1 MTRTTER
8 ARSAGKPHTKQPPHA
23 RGHAVAAASPT
34 TGAPRTAT
42 PECPTPRT
50 PPVPLTPPTPQPV
63 ELLLESRRSLTL
75 RCGKSSITLHANG
88 KIVLR
93 GEYILSDA
101 EGVNR
106 IAGGQ
111 IELN

>member
-1 MTRTTER
+1 MTRTAVPKHIAPPSLAAELPAAQAPAGSTPASTPAPAQLPDDAVVE
-8 ARSAGKPHTKQPPHA
+8 ARN
-23 RGHAVAAASPT
+23 
-34 TGAPRTAT
+34 
-42 PECPTPRT
+42 
-50 PPVPLTPPTPQPV
+50 
-63 ELLLESRRSLTL
+63 SLTL

-101 EGVNR
+101 EGINR

>member
-1 MTRTTER
+1 MTRTAVPKHVALPSLAAELPAAQAPAGSTPASTPAPAQLSDDAVVE
-8 ARSAGKPHTKQPPHA
+8 ARN
-23 RGHAVAAASPT
+23 
-34 TGAPRTAT
+34 
-42 PECPTPRT
+42 
-50 PPVPLTPPTPQPV
+50 
-63 ELLLESRRSLTL
+63 SLTL

-101 EGVNR
+101 EGINR

>member
-1 MTRTTER
+1 MTRTADPKHIAAPLPAAELP
-8 ARSAGKPHTKQPPHA
+8 AAQASAGSTP
-23 RGHAVAAASPT
+23 AST
-34 TGAPRTAT
+34 
-42 PECPTPRT
+42 PTPAQL
-50 PPVPLTPPTPQPV
+50 PDDAVV
-63 ELLLESRRSLTL
+63 EARNSLTL

-101 EGVNR
+101 EGINR

>member
-1 MTRTTER
+1 MVETLNKPMDKMPLERAVEDNTSITQVKTTED
-8 ARSAGKPHTKQPPHA
+8 
-23 RGHAVAAASPT
+23 
-34 TGAPRTAT
+34 
-42 PECPTPRT
+42 
-50 PPVPLTPPTPQPV
+50 
-63 ELLLESRRSLTL
+63 ELLIDADRKLTL
-75 RCGKSSITLHANG
+75 RCGKSSITLYPNG

-106 IAGGQ
+106 LAGGR

>member
-1 MTRTTER
+1 MTRTADPKPIATPSPAAELP
-8 ARSAGKPHTKQPPHA
+8 AAQASAGSTP
-23 RGHAVAAASPT
+23 AST
-34 TGAPRTAT
+34 
-42 PECPTPRT
+42 PTP
-50 PPVPLTPPTPQPV
+50 PPAQLPDDAVV
-63 ELLLESRRSLTL
+63 EARNSLTL

-101 EGVNR
+101 EGINR

>member
-1 MTRTTER
+1 MINNIVPSVNSSVSEFDVKDDSKTEGGVG
-8 ARSAGKPHTKQPPHA
+8 SFELG
-23 RGHAVAAASPT
+23 SPDI
-34 TGAPRTAT
+34 
-42 PECPTPRT
+42 
-50 PPVPLTPPTPQPV
+50 QD
-63 ELLLESRRSLTL
+63 ELLFQADRKITL
-75 RCGKSSITLHANG
+75 RCGKSSITLYPNG

>member
-1 MTRTTER
+1 MADPVER
-8 ARSAGKPHTKQPPHA
+8 LLFPAAADAGVGTDEGANDVASPPDLQLDVQPPPCEALHLD
-23 RGHAVAAASPT
+23 SS
-34 TGAPRTAT
+34 TAD
-42 PECPTPRT
+42 
-50 PPVPLTPPTPQPV
+50 
-63 ELLLESRRSLTL
+63 ELVVSAKRKLTL
-75 RCGKSSITLHANG
+75 RCGKSSITLHPNG

-106 IAGGQ
+106 INGGR

>member
-1 MTRTTER
+1 MNRTAER
-8 ARSAGKPHTKQPPHA
+8 THAAAGPSPVDADAARPAPVAS
-23 RGHAVAAASPT
+23 AAASS
-34 TGAPRTAT
+34 TAAST
-42 PECPTPRT
+42 AAPTP
-50 PPVPLTPPTPQPV
+50 LA
-63 ELLLESRRSLTL
+63 EDLLVESRRSLTL
-75 RCGKSSITLHANG
+75 RCGKASITLHANG

-106 IAGGQ
+106 IAGGR